1 MQEAPSGPFGPRHA
15 IIQATFMLERRCAAA
30 PGCVFA
36 AFADP
41 TLKVRW
47 FGAPAESRRDRSFDF
62 RVGGREVANGYSP
75 GGQIYGY
82 RAVYREIVPDRRII
96 FTYDMTL
103 GGRRL
108 SISLATIDIEP
119 QAGASLV
126 RYAEQAV
133 FLDGLDDPWRRRNG
147 TAILLA
153 RLARLVEAKS
163 LK

>member
-1 MQEAPSGPFGPRHA
+1 MQEAPSAPFGPRHA
-15 IIQATFMLERRCAAA
+15 IIQATFVLERRYAAA

-41 TLKVRW
+41 ALKVRW

-133 FLDGLDDPWRRRNG
+133 FLDGLDDPWRRRHG